1 MSEPR
6 KRTVRRL
13 MIDALAL
20 AETFD
25 HETAPH
31 CHDLIE
37 AMDRAEGDTDFE
49 PSLGSLNIRGHS
61 QHVWPPNGKL
71 ITPLLLS
78 RSSLSQENW
87 AAGTRK
93 DIELDPLDEG
103 EHDPA
108 ELGELTDHGFQ
119 NEKPWETY
127 TGILGGG
134 LWNWRGER
142 V

>member
-1 MSEPR
+1 MTKPR
-6 KRTVRRL
+6 KRAVRRL

-25 HETAPH
+25 HETAPR

-37 AMDRAEGDTDFE
+37 AMDRAEGDVDLE
-49 PSLGSLNIRGHS
+49 PSLGWSADVSGI
-61 QHVWPPNGKL
+61 Q
-71 ITPLLLS
+71 
-78 RSSLSQENW
+78 
-87 AAGTRK
+87 
-93 DIELDPLDEG
+93 IEHDKTDR

-108 ELGELTDHGFQ
+108 ELGELTESGFA
-119 NEKPWETY
+119 NEAPWETY

>member
-1 MSEPR
+1 MPSAGGLPMTKPR
-6 KRTVRRL
+6 KRAVRRL

-49 PSLGSLNIRGHS
+49 PSLGAPEITLVSDNFGLRPGPLYDALTLKTSQADWCRGAS
-61 QHVWPPNGKL
+61 DDL
-71 ITPLLLS
+71 
-78 RSSLSQENW
+78 
-87 AAGTRK
+87 
-93 DIELDPLDEG
+93 
-103 EHDPA
+103 EHDPV
-108 ELGELTDHGFQ
+108 ELGELTESGFA
-119 NEKPWETY
+119 NEMPWDCY
-127 TGILGGG
+127 TGILDGG